1 MLEIDDTQPLT
12 ETEQAFVEELSNG
25 VSAFWENQ
33 EPLVVTVNPVDYI
46 YSDDIFLAS
55 EGDRL
60 SFIRPEIS
68 NVPSALRSI
77 VLPGDIAGALADSAS
92 LDDVTR
98 MKIGAALL
106 TGDGAPRS
114 IEAGARILLPLATNW
129 SGEAATILAKSYQ
142 SVGRNEDAYEMAL
155 IAVASG
161 DRSALVVADE
171 LEQKIPIVEIMT
183 IQDEVSDRWPGT
195 ADFEAA
201 INAAVADGDA
211 GAIARHAHA
220 ASVGRDLPR
229 SFSTA
234 YMLATLAAAAG
245 DHGAAKLRDRLDRR
259 FGGDA
264 YWQSAASEASDEAMT
279 FWIDG
284 GMGVTVAGQVR

>member
-1 MLEIDDTQPLT
+1 M
-12 ETEQAFVEELSNG
+12 
-25 VSAFWENQ
+25 
-33 EPLVVTVNPVDYI
+33 
-46 YSDDIFLAS
+46 
-55 EGDRL
+55 
-60 SFIRPEIS
+60 
-68 NVPSALRSI
+68 PSALRSI
-77 VLPGDIAGALADSAS
+77 VLPGDIAGALADSAN

-98 MKIGAALL
+98 MNIGAALL

-129 SGEAATILAKSYQ
+129 SGEAATILARAYQ

-171 LEQKIPIVEIMT
+171 LEQQIPLVEIMT
-183 IQDEVSDRWPGT
+183 TQDDVSDRWPGT
-195 ADFEAA
+195 ADFDAA

-245 DHGAAKLRDRLDRR
+245 DHGADKLRDRLDRR
-259 FGGDA
+259 FGGDT
-264 YWQSAASEASDEAMT
+264 YWQAAAGEASEEAMT
-279 FWIDG
+279 FWVDG
-284 GMGVTVAGQVR
+284 GMGVTVVGRSTVGIHDRFLLRIPCGHEFRVAYDRRSLPFATPGHVCSGSRNDRICDRKPRLQRPVRIINKDG